1 MEHDVPIFFIV
12 GRSMRVQ
19 RWHMGRRL
27 GLTNLTIAAGG
38 LLALFI
44 GAAFAVLLW
53 AIDDANS
60 SAAARKASRAAL
72 VEAGTM
78 EQLMLDIETGQR
90 GFQITGREEFLQPWN
105 AARRDLDAEERR
117 FTQSTT
123 SAGQRR
129 TAAQIAQGMNSLLN
143 DYSIPLVEAV
153 RRGDRAASG
162 LAATQ
167 EGKRR
172 VDALRARFD
181 QYTAHE
187 RAQLSAREDAA
198 GANGHRAAVAAGVGL
213 AASTALVAVFTVLQ
227 HRAVV
232 RPVRGAAAAAQRL
245 AGGDLAIRVTPSKV
259 AEVDALGTSF
269 NTMAASLQD
278 SRRRIMHSVEEV
290 HRRTARD
297 LHDGAQQRLVSL
309 MIGLRLAQE
318 MLPGAD
324 ESVTDLLDQSVTDAQ
339 AAIDELR
346 ELARGIY
353 PLSLTVKGLAGAVE
367 DLASRCPV
375 PAVVDNRCD
384 RRFASAV
391 ESNAYFIVAEAV
403 TNAVKHARA
412 SRIDILLELTDDVLR
427 LRVTDDGIGGVTE
440 APAGSGLTGLADRV
454 SAFDGTLSIESPRD
468 AGTTIQVRIPVPARP
483 TAPQCV

>member
-1 MEHDVPIFFIV
+1 M
-12 GRSMRVQ
+12 S
-19 RWHMGRRL
+19 RRL
-27 GLTNLTIAAGG
+27 GLTSLTIAAGG

-44 GAAFAVLLW
+44 GVAFAVLLW

-60 SAAARKASRAAL
+60 SASARKASRTAL

-78 EQLMLDIETGQR
+78 QQLMLDIETGQR
-90 GFQITGREEFLQPWN
+90 GFQITRREEFLQPWN
-105 AARRDLDAEERR
+105 AARRHLAAEERR

-129 TAAQIAQGMNSLLN
+129 TAAQITQGMNSFLN
-143 DYSIPLVEAV
+143 DCSIPLVEAV

-172 VDALRARFD
+172 VDALRARLD
-181 QYTAHE
+181 QYMADE

-245 AGGDLAIRVTPSKV
+245 AGGDLGIRITPSRV

-278 SRRRIMHSVEEV
+278 SRRRIVRSVEEV

-297 LHDGAQQRLVSL
+297 LHDGAQQCLVS
-309 MIGLRLAQE
+309 R
-318 MLPGAD
+318 
-324 ESVTDLLDQSVTDAQ
+324 
-339 AAIDELR
+339 
-346 ELARGIY
+346 
-353 PLSLTVKGLAGAVE
+353 
-367 DLASRCPV
+367 
-375 PAVVDNRCD
+375 
-384 RRFASAV
+384 
-391 ESNAYFIVAEAV
+391 
-403 TNAVKHARA
+403 
-412 SRIDILLELTDDVLR
+412 
-427 LRVTDDGIGGVTE
+427 
-440 APAGSGLTGLADRV
+440 
-454 SAFDGTLSIESPRD
+454 
-468 AGTTIQVRIPVPARP
+468 
-483 TAPQCV
+483 